1 MSGLPRR
8 TDRRPNLDPDELA
21 RRREADQVLVSR
33 ILAKEPGAFA
43 ELVRLYSAK
52 VYSIGIAMLR
62 SEQDARDVVQ
72 ETFLNVHRRLYTFR
86 GDAALSSW
94 IGRIATNNSLM
105 KLRTRRRKP
114 ETSLDIELKSSDGV
128 ERRQRE
134 IVDPAAL
141 ADENAEHRELGQ
153 RIRAAVDALSPAY
166 REVIVL
172 ADYSEMSMKDI
183 ASALDLTVPNVKTRL
198 HRARLSVRAALADY
212 LAGKD

>member
-62 SEQDARDVVQ
+62 SEQDARDVLQ
-72 ETFLNVHRRLYTFR
+72 ETFLNVHRRLDTFR

>member
-1 MSGLPRR
+1 MSGLPRC

-33 ILAKEPGAFA
+33 ILAKEAGAFA

-72 ETFLNVHRRLYTFR
+72 ETFLNVHRRLDTFR

-153 RIRAAVDALSPAY
+153 RIRAAVDALSPPY